1 MGMRVTMGRGH
12 YVGGTIMGATVKVGV
27 PGQHESILVHCKV
40 KGHYMGVGASYRLTR
55 DPCSTR
61 LTLWETQMGEGSPSV

>member
-1 MGMRVTMGRGH
+1 MGRGH
-12 YVGGTIMGATVKVGV
+12 YVGGTIMGATVKVG
-27 PGQHESILVHCKV
+27 GCLDNMRALVHCKV
-40 KGHYMGVGASYRLTR
+40 KGHYMGMGASYRLTR

>member
-12 YVGGTIMGATVKVGV
+12 YVGGTIMGATVKVGSLDNMRV
-27 PGQHESILVHCKV
+27 LVHCKV

>member
-1 MGMRVTMGRGH
+1 MRV
-12 YVGGTIMGATVKVGV
+12 
-27 PGQHESILVHCKV
+27 LVHCKV

-61 LTLWETQMGEGSPSV
+61 LTLRETQMGEGSPSV